1 MILHVDLNAFY
12 ANCAVVD
19 SGGRYTFDTPLMVAG
34 DPAKRHGIILAATYP
49 VKRLGVRAGMALWEA
64 KALCPQAVVVPP
76 TYHRYMEV
84 SNAFMRI
91 ISGYSPLIM
100 RYGIDEAYLDYSGCE
115 RIFGLPQEA
124 AETIRRRVKE
134 ELRLTVSVGVGDNMI
149 RAKMG
154 SDYKKP
160 DTVTYLDEAAW
171 RELIWPKPVE
181 NLMYVGWATA
191 KRLHA
196 LGIGSIERLARTSPQ
211 LLKSVFGKAGG
222 DMWLHANGMD
232 DQRIASEPEPQKG
245 IGHSM
250 TLQRDFTRQEDLLRG
265 LLFQTE
271 RVAFRLRESGMRARV
286 VAVSLRYS
294 DLQGE
299 SRQITLASPT
309 DITQELYRAGSTLME
324 AMLCGKPVRQLGIR
338 VGKLTAQ
345 GEQLGMFGEEGRER
359 QRRLD
364 RAVDEIR
371 RAYGPHAVMR
381 GGTMQFEYDEKE
393 DFTPFARV

>member
-19 SGGRYTFDTPLMVAG
+19 SGGKYKFDTPLMVAG

-64 KALCPQAVVVPP
+64 KALCPKAVVVPP
-76 TYHRYMEV
+76 TYRRYMEV
-84 SNAFMRI
+84 SGTFMRI
-91 ISGYSPLIM
+91 ISSYSPLIM

-115 RIFGLPQEA
+115 HIFGPPIIV

-134 ELRLTVSVGVGDNMI
+134 ELGLTVSVGVGGNMI

-154 SDYKKP
+154 SEYKKP
-160 DTVTYLDEAAW
+160 DAVTYLDDAAW
-171 RELIWPKPVE
+171 RELIWPQPVE
-181 NLMYVGWATA
+181 ALMYVGRSTG
-191 KRLHA
+191 KRLRA

-232 DQRIASEPEPQKG
+232 DQRIAAESEPQKG

-250 TLQRDFTRQEDLLRG
+250 TLPGDLIQQEEILRG

-271 RVAFRLRESGMRARV
+271 RVAFRLREAKMRARV
-286 VAVSLRYS
+286 VAVSLRYA
-294 DLQGE
+294 DLQGSCRQMTL
-299 SRQITLASPT
+299 SRPT
-309 DITQELYRAGSTLME
+309 DITQELYRAGSALMLS
-324 AMLCGKPVRQLGIR
+324 MLCGKPVRQLGIR
-338 VGKLTAQ
+338 VGRLTEES
-345 GEQLGMFGEEGRER
+345 EQMELFGEEARER

-364 RAVDEIR
+364 CAVDEIR
-371 RAYGPHAVMR
+371 RIYGSHAMMR
-381 GGTMQFEYDEKE
+381 GGTMRFEYDEKE
-393 DFTPFARV
+393 DFMPFVRS